1 MNELKIKNSIP
12 ILTDHDK
19 DMILLV
25 LSDKN
30 CRDILAQISHGFKSC
45 LQISEDAKIP
55 IVTVYRKIALLKNAK
70 LIDVI
75 GKIDDG
81 KIFYYKSRVSGINVS
96 YQNNSISIELIR
108 KN

>member
-1 MNELKIKNSIP
+1 MNELKAKNSIS

-19 DMILLV
+19 DRILLV
-25 LSDKN
+25 VSDKN
-30 CRDILAQISHGFKSC
+30 CRDILAQIADGFKSC
-45 LQISEDAKIP
+45 LQISQDAKIP

-75 GKIDDG
+75 GKIGDG
-81 KIFYYKSRVSGINVS
+81 KIFYYKSKISGINVS
-96 YQNNSISIELIR
+96 YQNNLISIELIR